1 VRRALAALACRA
13 LAALACRALAA
24 LACRALAALACRAL
38 AALACL
44 LGCGGPE
51 PGAAP
56 ERPWSV
62 QLHVHGPWS
71 EGPGS
76 LDSHGREALGLGVD
90 VLWWSDHDFRI
101 TSYRHV
107 TRFGFEGPT
116 EPLDRDEAWSPLTP
130 NEARR
135 HKRVRPISR
144 RCIPESEARFVAG
157 DAAQGERSLRLSAR
171 GPGPEFAGCL
181 HSVTADRALAT
192 RPLASQVALELD
204 VFAESL
210 GPDARAVV
218 ELELSEHALPGLDGY
233 APLVLRYELA
243 PEGAEPA
250 GRGAVRALPL
260 AIATGR
266 WVHLRLPVSRD
277 AERTFPEVAAGD
289 DSLRQIRVGVE
300 SRRGATAAARFDGLR
315 IEQEVAGPAAF
326 DVQREVIERVAR
338 ARPGLVQLQG
348 VELSYELRHLNVFG
362 AEPLRLDYDALVRE
376 SGLLAGD
383 PPRVERARFRRWA
396 TRRAV
401 EIAHARGDVVS
412 YNHPFGVTWAGA
424 EPRQSRAEVVRSLA
438 AERVYGADLLE
449 VGYRDRGG
457 HDLADH
463 LGVWD
468 DLAGLGL
475 RPVGIGTSDSH
486 GGTWRGDPNGFV
498 TWIFAASPERAA
510 LVEGLRRG
518 RVFFGDP
525 TRFDGSLDL
534 WSASGAVMGQIVV
547 TDRNADE
554 VRIDAAGLV
563 PGDLVDVV
571 VSGAPAARHVAEG
584 ERLHVAHP
592 LALAPGEDA
601 FVRAEVRDAEGGPR
615 AFSNPIHFVRPA
627 RAEGLPPA
635 RVLRES
641 REPAP

>member
-1 VRRALAALACRA
+1 VRRALAALAG
-13 LAALACRALAA
+13 LLAC
-24 LACRALAALACRAL
+24 
-38 AALACL
+38 
-44 LGCGGPE
+44 GEPE
-51 PGAAP
+51 PGARPGAAP

-76 LDSHGREALGLGVD
+76 LDSHGREAVGLGVD

-107 TRFGFEGPT
+107 TGFGFEGPA
-116 EPLDRDEAWSPLTP
+116 EPLDRNESWSALTRG
-130 NEARR
+130 EARR
-135 HKRVRPISR
+135 RKRVRPLAP
-144 RCIPESEARFVAG
+144 RCIPESEAGFVA
-157 DAAQGERSLRLSAR
+157 DAAEGEQSLRLSAR
-171 GPGPEFAGCL
+171 APGPEFAGCL

-192 RPLASQVALELD
+192 RPLASQVALEID

-218 ELELSEHALPGLDGY
+218 ELELSQHALPGVQGY

-243 PEGAEPA
+243 PQAAGPA
-250 GRGAVRALPL
+250 GSGAVRALPL

-266 WVHLRLPVSRD
+266 WVRLRLPVSRD
-277 AERTFPEVAAGD
+277 AERVFPEIAAGD
-289 DSLRQIRVGVE
+289 NSLHQIRVGVE

-326 DVQREVIERVAR
+326 DVQREVIERVALE
-338 ARPGLVQLQG
+338 RPGLVQLQG

-383 PPRVERARFRRWA
+383 PPRVDRARFRNWA

-401 EIAHARGDVVS
+401 EIAHARGDLVS
-412 YNHPFGVTWAGA
+412 YNHAFGVTWAGA
-424 EPRQSRAEVVRSLA
+424 KPRRSRGELVRFLA
-438 AERVYGADLLE
+438 AERIFGADLLE

-486 GGTWRGDPNGFV
+486 GGTWRDDPNRFV
-498 TWIFAASPERAA
+498 SWIFAASPERAA

-525 TRFDGSLDL
+525 ARFDGSLDL
-534 WSASGAVMGQIVV
+534 STASGAVMGQIVV

-554 VRIDAAGLV
+554 VRIDATGLV
-563 PGDLVDVV
+563 PGDLVEVV

-584 ERLHVAHP
+584 ERLHVVHP
-592 LALAPGEDA
+592 LALAQGEDA
-601 FVRAEVRDAEGGPR
+601 FVRAELRDAGGGPR

-635 RVLRES
+635 RVLRDAP
-641 REPAP
+641 EPAP